1 MKIGAI
7 IAIFIGVIIILSGV
21 STISI
26 SFWFVV
32 QLIFAALFLNSG
44 VKVFRYPSGE
54 HFGSLIFSGILII
67 DAFGLWGVDWNFGE
81 LFLAMI
87 GSYLVG
93 WGLMSIFGSTRFM
106 KKSPKSS
113 RQSLSI
119 SRPVEAEEY
128 EVDID
133 TNLTKVLLVDTQRDK
148 GIDATLNFD
157 KKSFSG
163 TLHYN
168 KEGNIAKI
176 KAKCKAKAGVSS
188 VLTKSRMNIELSSV
202 PIVKFS
208 AALDGVDAVLDFSNI
223 KLDTAT
229 IKSNISRLSIVPSKL
244 RDSRIDIDCEITSLN
259 LRVPKDVGL
268 TIVHQGELNWNNF
281 DELIY
286 REDGYISRNIETAKS
301 VCQVFIKSEMS
312 KLSIDWI

>member
-93 WGLMSIFGSTRFM
+93 WGLMSIFGST
-106 KKSPKSS
+106 
-113 RQSLSI
+113 
-119 SRPVEAEEY
+119 
-128 EVDID
+128 
-133 TNLTKVLLVDTQRDK
+133 LV
-148 GIDATLNFD
+148 
-157 KKSFSG
+157 SG
-163 TLHYN
+163 Y
-168 KEGNIAKI
+168 
-176 KAKCKAKAGVSS
+176 
-188 VLTKSRMNIELSSV
+188 
-202 PIVKFS
+202 
-208 AALDGVDAVLDFSNI
+208 
-223 KLDTAT
+223 
-229 IKSNISRLSIVPSKL
+229 
-244 RDSRIDIDCEITSLN
+244 
-259 LRVPKDVGL
+259 
-268 TIVHQGELNWNNF
+268 
-281 DELIY
+281 
-286 REDGYISRNIETAKS
+286 
-301 VCQVFIKSEMS
+301 
-312 KLSIDWI
+312 